1 VRGLAWIGVL
11 LLIIGF
17 GMLTAGGVS
26 YTTKETVPDLGPIY
40 ATANR
45 EHGKYFY
52 PAAGIAGILTG
63 IALIVVGRRT

>member
-1 VRGLAWIGVL
+1 MRGLAWVGVL
-11 LLIIGF
+11 LVVVGL
-17 GMLTAGGVS
+17 GMLTAGGIS

-52 PAAGIAGILTG
+52 PATGIVGILTG
-63 IALIVVGRRT
+63 ITLIVFGRRT

>member
-1 VRGLAWIGVL
+1 VRGLAWVGVFL
-11 LLIIGF
+11 LVVGL
-17 GMLTAGGVS
+17 GMLTAGGIS

-45 EHGKYFY
+45 EHGVYFY

-63 IALIVVGRRT
+63 IALIVFGRRT